1 MQTTKTDVMKVPGA
15 SLHYE
20 VRGAGPALL
29 LICGGVYDADGY
41 GPLGRHLAQSYTVV
55 TYDRRGNSRSPLD
68 GPPGPQSIE
77 VHADDAHRVLSAVGV
92 DENEPAHVFGNSS
105 GAMIGLELAARHPD
119 QVRTLVAHEPPL
131 FELLP
136 NRDHWRAAIRNVEET
151 FARDGAGAAMQVLEA
166 AFADSGDR
174 TADREGRMPG
184 GEEAPQ
190 GEPDPE
196 TMAMMARLQKN
207 MEFFIGHEVPSFN
220 TYVPD
225 LSALRVSPT
234 RIVTAVG
241 EASEGEAPY
250 RAAFAL
256 AERLGTPPEVFPGDH
271 GGFGALPEAFAA
283 RLKEVLSAVRP

>member
-1 MQTTKTDVMKVPGA
+1 MQATKTDVLRVPGA

-41 GPLGRHLAQSYTVV
+41 APLAQHLGQSYTVV
-55 TYDRRGNSRSPLD
+55 TYDRRGNSRSALE

-77 VHADDAHRVLSAVGV
+77 VHADDAHRVLSATGVGG
-92 DENEPAHVFGNSS
+92 DEPASVFGNSS

-136 NRDHWRAAIRNVEET
+136 NREHWRAAIRNVEET
-151 FARDGAGAAMQVLEA
+151 FAREGAGAAMQALEA
-166 AFADSGDR
+166 AFAASGDR
-174 TADREGRMPG
+174 TADREGRVPG

-207 MEFFIGHEVPSFN
+207 MEFFVGYEVPSFN
-220 TYVPD
+220 SYVPD
-225 LSALRVSPT
+225 FSALSPAH
-234 RIVTAVG
+234 IVIAVG

-256 AERLGTPPEVFPGDH
+256 AERLGTQPEVFPGDH
-271 GGFGALPEAFAA
+271 GGFGALPEAFATK
-283 RLKEVLSAVRP
+283 LHEVLSRVRP